1 MRTTILLIF
10 AISCWTCFYS
20 QSPFTLSKIDS
31 VQVNADEFTVDA
43 IGYIYTAEK
52 DIIEKRDTS
61 LHLLF
66 RQSVKMTGQITT
78 IDVTNPLKPLL
89 FFLPQQSILFI
100 DNTLTPYQNLG
111 SLSNLGVSY
120 ATLVCYSEQFNRF
133 WVYDQDNSQLIL
145 FDNDGKKIRNTEN
158 LSGLIG
164 VVNPVQL
171 LEKNGILFLVDE
183 NRGVYLFDM
192 FGTLINFFEISN
204 LEWIQADENNLY
216 YILEDKIY
224 SRNIKFNT
232 DFTVAMPSNYLPKFR
247 ISKDL
252 FYFKKG
258 NQIDVFQINLTKK
271 ER

>member
-1 MRTTILLIF
+1 MRTTIRLIF
-10 AISCWTCFYS
+10 AICFWTCSYA

-43 IGYIYTAEK
+43 IGYIYSADK

-61 LHLLF
+61 FRLLF
-66 RQSVKMTGQITT
+66 RQSVKMTGHITT

-111 SLSNLGVSY
+111 SLSDLGISY
-120 ATLVCYSEQFNRF
+120 ATLVCYSEQYNRF

-145 FDNDGKKIRNTEN
+145 FDFNGKKIRNTEN

-171 LEKNGILFLVDE
+171 LEKNGILYMVDE

-192 FGTLINFFEISN
+192 FGTLINFYEIPN
-204 LEWIQADENNLY
+204 LEWIQADENNFY
-216 YILEDKIY
+216 YILDGKIY

-232 DFTVAMPSNYLPKFR
+232 DFTVEMPTNYLPKFK

-252 FYFKKG
+252 FYFKKA

-271 ER
+271 AQ